1 MKGKKRLL
9 LAMGIYAA
17 VFLILTAGGLAFLWK
32 YMDAYEHSRPK
43 HAADAYL
50 EQLTPERILQNAPEL
65 EGALDPK
72 IQSRDDVL
80 LFVEDL
86 LESAPASGRK
96 GGDNSYLVRCGDNTI
111 GSFSLRK
118 DSTGPYGLPEWTV
131 AEEHYDLSQFLRE
144 PVTVTVPSGYHVL
157 ADGTALDES
166 YITTRDIPY
175 DVLEPFYGKY
185 PLPVKVTYTVPA
197 VLGEVDVTL
206 TDETGKEAAAGEDG
220 QWVSS
225 LDNCTDEEEENLRG
239 ILQSFLERYV
249 AFAGSKGGSEKANLS
264 RLAKYLVPEGELV
277 RRLRSALAGLS
288 YGQSWGN
295 QLSGWEKNLF
305 FRIDDEH
312 YFCDVT
318 YFLSVTG
325 KKGTVDTEE
334 NLRIILTEVNG
345 TLLVEAID
353 NY

>member
-1 MKGKKRLL
+1 MKGKKRLF

-32 YMDAYEHSRPK
+32 YMDAYERSRPK
-43 HAADAYL
+43 HAANAYV
-50 EQLTPERILQNAPEL
+50 EQLTPERILRNAPEL
-65 EGALDPK
+65 ESALDPK
-72 IQSRDDVL
+72 IQSREDAL
-80 LFVEDL
+80 LFVENL
-86 LESAPASGRK
+86 LENPLTAGRK
-96 GGDNSYLVRCGDNTI
+96 GGDSSYLVRCGDNTI

-131 AEEHYDLSQFLRE
+131 AEEHYDLSQFLSE

-157 ADGTALDES
+157 ADGKALDDS
-166 YITTRDIPY
+166 YITARDIPY

-185 PLPVKVTYTVPA
+185 TLPAKVVYTVPA
-197 VLGEVDVTL
+197 VLGEAEIKL
-206 TDETGKEAAAGEDG
+206 TDETGREVTPEEDG
-220 QWVSS
+220 QWLSA
-225 LDNCTDEEEENLRG
+225 LDNCTDAEAENLSG
-239 ILQSFLERYV
+239 ILQNFLERYV

-264 RLAKYLVPEGELV
+264 RLARYLVPEGELI

-295 QLSGWEKNLF
+295 QLSGWETNLF
-305 FRIDDEH
+305 SRIDDDH
-312 YFCDVT
+312 YFCDIT

-334 NLRIILTEVNG
+334 NLRIILTDVNG
-345 TLLVEAID
+345 SLLVEAID